1 MKVII
6 EPRELIARYVTAK
19 TGYNFEGSP
28 FTAFGLLDGDD
39 RLVAGAIFNGYKK
52 PNIVMSIAA
61 ERITPAF
68 MAAIMGFAF
77 NQCNCGRVTG
87 LVEKRN
93 HASRKFSLHL
103 GAKLE
108 GCMRRASPNGDVL
121 IYGLLREDA
130 QKWITDK
137 YRAKL
142 GESSWVS

>member
-1 MKVII
+1 MRII
-6 EPRELIARYVTAK
+6 TEPRELIARYVAAK
-19 TGYNFEGSP
+19 TGFAFEGSP
-28 FTAFGLLDGDD
+28 FTAFGLINRDD
-39 RLVAGAIFNGYKK
+39 KLVAGVVFNGYRK

-68 MAAIMGFAF
+68 MAAIMGYAF
-77 NQCNCGRVTG
+77 KQCECGRVTG

-93 HASRKFSLHL
+93 HASRRFSLHL

-130 QKWITDK
+130 EKWLADR
-137 YRAKL
+137 YCAKL
-142 GESSWVS
+142 GVPT